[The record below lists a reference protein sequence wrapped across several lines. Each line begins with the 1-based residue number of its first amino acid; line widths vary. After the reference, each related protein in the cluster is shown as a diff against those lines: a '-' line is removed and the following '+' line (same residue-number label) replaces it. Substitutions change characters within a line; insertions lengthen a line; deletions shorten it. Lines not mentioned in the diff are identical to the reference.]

1 MFTLLKNRLSAED
14 IKLLQDC
21 WDPNSAD
28 IKRLPRNL
36 NDTNPTEAIWLKPSD
51 PAWQLISAL
60 VKELCPNE
68 RVFVCAYERQYTPIP
83 IHVDPGNCK
92 YSMILPMTEDSR
104 CETLIWKKSFGTK
117 EEFESWTHDWTL
129 GANPNLIN
137 YKHSEKYDLS
147 NVWNRSKGLVIGDYY
162 ELEDVFTY
170 HVGDVALFM
179 SKQMHCSANWK
190 KYSDLPYKDF
200 VAVHIW

>member
-1 MFTLLKNRLSAED
+1 MFKLLKNRLSAKD
-14 IKLLQDC
+14 IKLLQEC

-28 IKRLPRNL
+28 LKKLFRYPNEK
-36 NDTNPTEAIWLKPSD
+36 NPTEAIWLKFSD
-51 PAWQLISAL
+51 PGWELISAL

-68 RVFVCAYERQYTPIP
+68 RFFACAYERQYTPIP
-83 IHVDPGNCK
+83 IHVDPGDCK
-92 YSMILPMTEDSR
+92 YSMIIPMTEDSR
-104 CETLIWKKSFGTK
+104 CETLIWKKLFSNK
-117 EEFESWTHDWTL
+117 EEFESWSRNWTL
-129 GANPNLIN
+129 DADPDLIN

-147 NVWNRSKGLVIGDYY
+147 NVYDSNKGLFIGDYY
-162 ELEDVFTY
+162 DLEDVFAY